1 MPKRGWRPFLPPYL
15 APLPKDG
22 IVLELK
28 YDTQAPRWMV
38 ELVRIFNLQQIAVC
52 KFTACM
58 YAQQIPW
65 HRKIFPEQEEDL
77 IAATWRD

>member
-1 MPKRGWRPFLPPYL
+1 M